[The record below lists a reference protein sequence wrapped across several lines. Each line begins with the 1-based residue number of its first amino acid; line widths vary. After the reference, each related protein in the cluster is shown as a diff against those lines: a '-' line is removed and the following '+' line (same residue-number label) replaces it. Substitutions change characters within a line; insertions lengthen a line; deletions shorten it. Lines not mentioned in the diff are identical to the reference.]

1 MEGIRVTYSGLISFL
16 VGASTIF
23 TGLIFTLIITRQLT
37 QDEFGTWAIIGTLT
51 GYVLLLNPIISYWNT
66 REIARGKETGKTA
79 ITSTG
84 FFASIAFFV
93 YLVIAYIY
101 SNGVEIDQTILLFAA
116 ILVPLQFFR
125 GTLIGIA
132 NGYKP
137 QIEEFGM
144 IVFEILKIVLALVF
158 LYFLDLGLYGLI
170 VVIFFSTIASIV
182 VMIVNLKKKIKGNF
196 SKELLKN
203 WLKRFWIPIYPQI
216 PVAVL
221 STEMIIFSIFTG
233 GVGGIAYW
241 TAAFTVSR
249 IVRNSRLISKA
260 VYPKVLQDG
269 PKEIFEKNFTHVL
282 FFAFP
287 LAAISLVFAKPGLF
301 ALNPIYQVV
310 FPIVLWIVPTIFLRT
325 MTEIFGSVLQ
335 GLEKVDIKEDST
347 FKDYIK
353 SKLVFIPT
361 LKIIHRISYIS
372 IFALVLFLLSFQKLE
387 EIELVKYWAIV
398 ALTTQIPLTI
408 YVYILLHKE
417 IKPKFETKVILK
429 YFVSTIIVFSIM
441 YFIIENNLEY
451 HESIF
456 IFLPELIGYLI
467 ISAIGYFGLTFTIDK
482 KTRNL
487 VKKVL
492 KEIRGNKL
500 NE

>member
-93 YLVIAYIY
+93 YLVIAYFY
-101 SNGVEIDQTILLFAA
+101 SNGVEINQTILLFAA
-116 ILVPLQFFR
+116 ILIPLQFFR

-137 QIEEFGM
+137 QIEEYGL
-144 IVFEILKIVLALVF
+144 IISEILKIIFALVF
-158 LYFLDLGLYGLI
+158 IYFLDLGLYGLI
-170 VVIFFSTIASIV
+170 IVIFVSTLTSIL
-182 VMIVNLKKKIKGNF
+182 VMILNLKKKIKGEF
-196 SKELLKN
+196 SKKLIKN
-203 WLKRFWIPIYPQI
+203 WLKRFWIPIYPQLPI
-216 PVAVL
+216 TIL
-221 STEMIIFSIFTG
+221 STEVIIFSIFTG

-241 TAAFTVSR
+241 TAAFTISR

-260 VYPKVLQDG
+260 VYPKVLQGG
-269 PKEIFEKNFTHVL
+269 PKEIFENNFTQVL

-301 ALNPIYQVV
+301 ALNPIYEIAY
-310 FPIVLWIVPTIFLRT
+310 PIVFWIVPTIFLRT
-325 MTEIFGSVLQ
+325 ITEIFGKFLQ
-335 GLEKVDIKEDST
+335 GLEKVDTKEDST

-353 SKLVFIPT
+353 SKLIFIPT
-361 LKIIHRISYIS
+361 LKIIHRISYVS

-387 EIELVKYWAIV
+387 EIELVKYWAVI
-398 ALTTQIPLTI
+398 AFTTQIPLTV
-408 YVYILLHKE
+408 YVYVLVRKE
-417 IKPKFETKVILK
+417 IKPKFETKVITK
-429 YFVSTIIVFSIM
+429 YFLSTIVVFSIM
-441 YFIIENNLEY
+441 YFIIENNLVY
-451 HESIF
+451 NESIF
-456 IFLPELIGYLI
+456 VFLPELVGYLVI
-467 ISAIGYFGLTFTIDK
+467 GMSGYFACTYIIDM
-482 KTRNL
+482 KTRKL
-487 VKKVL
+487 VKRVL
-492 KEIRGNKL
+492 KEIRSRK
-500 NE
+500 